1 MANIGISAPK
11 IQPYFQTNYPVYF
24 FYFDESG
31 SRDPKASETKPDG
44 TVQAKDHIYSLTSI
58 GLWEGRWRSF
68 EREIAN
74 LKLQF
79 TDQLNR
85 THRLQFNLADC
96 EMKSNWIRNPK
107 ERADKSPF
115 LTALSS
121 DERERLVACY
131 FRQIPL
137 QHMTLFSVVVDK
149 RKLRGH
155 MTPETLH
162 KKAYELILERIE
174 HYMAE
179 FHPKH
184 HALIVMDD
192 TDKALN
198 RAVSL
203 KHAFFQRE
211 GNQNVRFNHIV
222 EYPFFTDSE
231 LSNGIQ
237 LADLCAYNVYRAFKT
252 KDFAFPY
259 FRELLPYYYK
269 RQGRQRLDGLK
280 VFPDDSELVAFA
292 REGWDTFQKQN
303 LARGEV

>member
-1 MANIGISAPK
+1 M
-11 IQPYFQTNYPVYF
+11 YF

-31 SRDPKASETKPDG
+31 SRDPKAFEARADG
-44 TVQAKDHIYSLTSI
+44 SAQAKDHIYSLTAI
-58 GLWEGRWRSF
+58 GLWEGRWRRF

-74 LKLQF
+74 LKLQL

-85 THRLQFNLADC
+85 TRKLHLDLGDC

-115 LTALSS
+115 LTALSAS
-121 DERERLVACY
+121 ERESLVACY
-131 FRQIPL
+131 FRQIPA
-137 QHMTLFSVVVDK
+137 QRMTLFSVVVDK
-149 RKLRGH
+149 RKLREH

-162 KKAYELILERIE
+162 KKAYELTLERIE
-174 HYMAE
+174 HFMAG

-222 EYPFFTDSE
+222 EYPFFTDSK

-237 LADLCAYNVYRAFKT
+237 LADLCAYNVYRAFKV

-259 FRELLPYYYK
+259 FRELLPYFYK
-269 RQGRQRLDGLK
+269 RKDGEKLDGLK
-280 VFPDDSELVAFA
+280 VFPDDSELVPFA
-292 REGWDTFQKQN
+292 REGWDRFQKQN
-303 LARGEV
+303 PAQGEV